1 VIPLPVQSAR
11 QSQVDQD
18 AGFTLIELL
27 VVMIIIG
34 ILASI
39 AIPTFLHQRQN
50 AIGAGQ
56 IADLRSVADEVESFY
71 VNQEGYPTLLTQ
83 ANSQVTLSSPA
94 ATDDQ
99 RVTVGNS
106 IEYTVTLAGDAYCH
120 KAHNPKAA
128 QDRIWVSDA
137 GGIQPMSVTVC
148 PF

>member
-1 VIPLPVQSAR
+1 MPVQNAA
-11 QSQVDQD
+11 QSQVDKD

-56 IADLRSVADEVESFY
+56 IADLRSVADEVEAFY
-71 VNQEGYPTLLTQ
+71 VNQDGYPTLLTQ
-83 ANSQVTLSSPA
+83 ASSQVTLSSPF

-99 RVTVGNS
+99 RVTVGNK
-106 IEYTVTLAGDAYCH
+106 IEYTLDPVTQAAYCL
-120 KAHNPKAA
+120 KASNTKAA
-128 QDRIWVSDA
+128 QPRFWVSDA
-137 GGIQPMSVTVC
+137 GGLQPPTVTVC

>member
-1 VIPLPVQSAR
+1 MIALHDTER
-11 QSQVDQD
+11 TTDDLD

-50 AIGAGQ
+50 AIGSGQ
-56 IADLRSVADEVESFY
+56 IADLRSVADEVEAFN
-71 VNQEGYPTLLTQ
+71 VNQDGYPTLLTQ
-83 ANSQVTLSSPA
+83 ASSQVTLSSPL

-106 IEYTVTLAGDAYCH
+106 IQYSLRPITLDAYCL

-128 QDRIWVSDA
+128 GDRIWISDA
-137 GGIQPMSVTVC
+137 GGIQPPTVTVC